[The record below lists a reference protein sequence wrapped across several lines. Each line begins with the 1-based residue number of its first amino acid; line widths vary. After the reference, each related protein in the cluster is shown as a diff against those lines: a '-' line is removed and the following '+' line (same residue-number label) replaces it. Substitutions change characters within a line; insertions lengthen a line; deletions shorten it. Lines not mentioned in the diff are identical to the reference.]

1 MKYLISLFVLA
12 VLLTGCSSSIDTTN
26 MGPDDRLKQGIKLY
40 NDESYLECLNEF
52 QTIVLQYPGSKVV
65 DDAQYYLAMTRYQ
78 RKEYIL
84 AAFEFSK
91 LIKNMPASEFVP
103 VSQYMLAD
111 CYYLLSPG
119 FPLDQKYT
127 KKAIDEFQ
135 AFVDFFP
142 TNEKVAEAE
151 KKIKTLNDKLAEKA
165 FNSAFIYEK
174 MEYYTASIFYYD
186 NVIDTYH
193 DTKYA
198 PMAMNRKIYVLIEK
212 EKFSDAI
219 REINKFLDKY
229 PNDENSGTLKTLKE
243 KLSTQTAATK

>member
-1 MKYLISLFVLA
+1 MKYLISLFILA
-12 VLLTGCSSSIDTTN
+12 VLFTGCSSTVDTTN

-40 NDESYLECLNEF
+40 QDESWLEALNEF

-65 DDAQYYLAMTRYQ
+65 DDAQYYLAMTRFQ

-84 AAFEFSK
+84 SAFEFSK
-91 LIKNMPASEFVP
+91 LIKNMPASEFVAS
-103 VSQYMLAD
+103 SQFMLAE
-111 CYYLLSPG
+111 CYYQLSPG

-151 KKIKTLNDKLAEKA
+151 KKIKSLNEKLAEKA

-174 MEYYTASIFYYD
+174 MEYFTASIFYYD
-186 NVIDTYH
+186 NVIETYH

-212 EKFSDAI
+212 EKISDAI

-229 PNDENSGTLKTLKE
+229 PNDENSGSLKSLKD
-243 KLSTQTAATK
+243 KLSTEKTAAK